1 MSLNWRSK
9 FLLSG
14 KHQLHIQFR
23 NWVLICTRLL
33 FRHFKSYNVYKFN
46 NFTIVIDLNTI
57 DYTMLFIL
65 TYLWYILSCYG
76 SCLLIWLYLYY
87 STFCNSR
94 VIFGL
99 WHFGICKSYKSHW
112 YNKNVSDVHHWYL
125 MIIWYFF
132 HYFVI
137 KINLKHI
144 LLVTGILWVMESKY
158 FHVF

>member
-1 MSLNWRSK
+1 MYWHYLLIPFRMRRLHLSLLNVGHYCIIKRPS
-9 FLLSG
+9 S
-14 KHQLHIQFR
+14 FR

-46 NFTIVIDLNTI
+46 KFTIVIDLNTI

-99 WHFGICKSYKSHW
+99 WHLVFASLIK
-112 YNKNVSDVHHWYL
+112 
-125 MIIWYFF
+125 
-132 HYFVI
+132 VI
-137 KINLKHI
+137 DITK
-144 LLVTGILWVMESKY
+144 TWVM
-158 FHVF
+158 FIIDIWW